1 MASALDSL
9 TQGTASQSTT
19 MPSWY
24 DQAQQNVVNQAT
36 QGANAV
42 PALQNT
48 VAGTAIN
55 NLSNSAT
62 NPFTQAQGTLG
73 AIGAGATNPWTT
85 NATTGAVSPNTN
97 TAMGGLFAAQDQQ
110 LKGLLPSYTAP
121 ADAGAIAN
129 GQFGSLRD
137 VSAADTAV
145 TNAQNA
151 LTSQQMQA
159 ALTNQQTGVNAATG
173 LGNVGTQGTSAMT
186 TLGQAEQAAPL
197 TATADLANI
206 LGTIKAPTTVT
217 NTQTPSMIQNVA
229 GLTALGTGANNLLS
243 SLGFNTGSSLGNT
256 ISNWING
263 TSGTA
268 GVDTSG
274 MINNQN
280 PIDTAT
286 GTTTSA
292 DTGQIGGLPVGPN
305 ISGAVNGTGIN
316 PNTVDAFTGGSG
328 YTGSSP
334 IDTGSTSST
343 LPNYNGSMIDT
354 TGSANMGQVNV
365 GGPDPSSG
373 GGYVPS

>member
-1 MASALDSL
+1 MAGLNSL
-9 TQGTASQSTT
+9 ISDTTAKTTT

-73 AIGAGATNPWTT
+73 TIGAGATNPWTT
-85 NATTGAVSPNTN
+85 DATTGAVSPNTN

-229 GLTALGTGANNLLS
+229 GLTALGSGANDLLK
-243 SLGFNTGSSLGNT
+243 SLGVNTGSNLGAT

-305 ISGAVNGTGIN
+305 ISGAVNDTGIN

-354 TGSANMGQVNV
+354 TGSPNWL
-365 GGPDPSSG
+365 S
-373 GGYVPS
+373 

>member
-1 MASALDSL
+1 MAGLNSL
-9 TQGTASQSTT
+9 ISDTTAKTTT

-85 NATTGAVSPNTN
+85 DATTGAVSPNTN

-121 ADAGAIAN
+121 ADAGAITN

-151 LTSQQMQA
+151 LTTQQMQA

-186 TLGQAEQAAPL
+186 TLGQAQQAAPL

-217 NTQTPSMIQNVA
+217 NTQTPSILQNVA
-229 GLTALGTGANNLLS
+229 GLTSLGTGANDLLK
-243 SLGFNTGSSLGNT
+243 SLGVNTGSNLGAT

-263 TSGTA
+263 TSGTT

-280 PIDTAT
+280 PIDTMF
-286 GTTTSA
+286 
-292 DTGQIGGLPVGPN
+292 IGHSGRDVNVNGVRHDN
-305 ISGAVNGTGIN
+305 ISRNKQHCGVNFIVNEGKSYIGRWSWEVGQGI
-316 PNTVDAFTGGSG
+316 TAGCIG
-328 YTGSSP
+328 
-334 IDTGSTSST
+334 
-343 LPNYNGSMIDT
+343 L
-354 TGSANMGQVNV
+354 
-365 GGPDPSSG
+365 
-373 GGYVPS
+373 

>member
-1 MASALDSL
+1 MAGLNSL
-9 TQGTASQSTT
+9 ISDTTAKTTT

-110 LKGLLPSYTAP
+110 LKGLLPSYVAP
-121 ADAGAIAN
+121 ADAGAIAG

-145 TNAQNA
+145 TNAQHA

-173 LGNVGTQGTSAMT
+173 LGNVGAQGTQAMT
-186 TLGQAEQAAPL
+186 TLGQAQQASPL
-197 TATADLANI
+197 TAASGLGKI
-206 LGTIKAPTTVT
+206 LGGIQAPTTIT
-217 NTQTPSMIQNVA
+217 SSAQLSPLSQMNTLSA
-229 GLTALGTGANNLLS
+229 LLGTNPTNILS
-243 SLGFNTGSSLGNT
+243 SAGQTASGLINSIFNPSTST
-256 ISNWING
+256 G
-263 TSGTA
+263 TSSTDMTGGTVPGTMTGA
-268 GVDTSG
+268 PTDTSG
-274 MINNQN
+274 ATPGTFPSILGANTSGNTN
-280 PIDTAT
+280 TSVYSPIDTT
-286 GTTTSA
+286 GSA
-292 DTGQIGGLPVGPN
+292 NMGQI
-305 ISGAVNGTGIN
+305 NGTGIN
-316 PNTVDAFTGGSG
+316 PNTGDAFTEGSG
-328 YTGSSP
+328 Y
-334 IDTGSTSST
+334 TGSTSST

-354 TGSANMGQVNV
+354 TGSPNWL
-365 GGPDPSSG
+365 S
-373 GGYVPS
+373 

>member
-1 MASALDSL
+1 
-9 TQGTASQSTT
+9 
-19 MPSWY
+19 
-24 DQAQQNVVNQAT
+24 
-36 QGANAV
+36 
-42 PALQNT
+42 
-48 VAGTAIN
+48 
-55 NLSNSAT
+55 
-62 NPFTQAQGTLG
+62 
-73 AIGAGATNPWTT
+73 
-85 NATTGAVSPNTN
+85 
-97 TAMGGLFAAQDQQ
+97 MGGLFAAQDQQ
-110 LKGLLPSYTAP
+110 LKGLLPSYVAP

-186 TLGQAEQAAPL
+186 TLGQAQQAAPL

-217 NTQTPSMIQNVA
+217 NTQTPSMLQNVA
-229 GLTALGTGANNLLS
+229 GLTALGTGANSLLS
-243 SLGFNTGSSLGNT
+243 SLGVNTGSSLGNT

-263 TSGTA
+263 TSGTT
-268 GVDTSG
+268 GVDTTG

-280 PIDTAT
+280 PINTAA
-286 GTTTSA
+286 GTTTPA
-292 DTGQIGGLPVGPN
+292 DTGLIGGLPVGPN
-305 ISGAVNGTGIN
+305 ISGAINGTGIN
-316 PNTVDAFTGGSG
+316 PNTVDAFTG
-328 YTGSSP
+328 GSSP

-354 TGSANMGQVNV
+354 TGSPNWL
-365 GGPDPSSG
+365 S
-373 GGYVPS
+373 

>member
-36 QGANAV
+36 AGSASM
-42 PALQNT
+42 PSLQNT

-55 NLSNSAT
+55 NLSNPAT

-151 LTSQQMQA
+151 LTTQQMQA

-186 TLGQAEQAAPL
+186 TLGQAQQASPL
-197 TATADLANI
+197 TAASGLGKI
-206 LGTIKAPTTVT
+206 LGGIQAPTTITSSAELSPLSQMNTLSALFGT
-217 NTQTPSMIQNVA
+217 NPTNILSSAGQTASGLINSIFNPSTSTGTSSTDMTGGTVP
-229 GLTALGTGANNLLS
+229 GTMTGAP
-243 SLGFNTGSSLGNT
+243 T
-256 ISNWING
+256 
-263 TSGTA
+263 
-268 GVDTSG
+268 DTSG
-274 MINNQN
+274 ATPGTFPSILGANTSGNTN
-280 PIDTAT
+280 TSVYSPIDTT
-286 GTTTSA
+286 GGA
-292 DTGQIGGLPVGPN
+292 NMGQI
-305 ISGAVNGTGIN
+305 NG
-316 PNTVDAFTGGSG
+316 
-328 YTGSSP
+328 GSSP

-354 TGSANMGQVNV
+354 TGSPNWL
-365 GGPDPSSG
+365 S
-373 GGYVPS
+373 